1 MLKIVLNDLFISFK
15 KSWVSILLFSIFF
28 NFITIYTNLNLIF
41 MTNKTPIT
49 TTSELYQIIT
59 SPQTQY
65 LLISVTNVMYI
76 LALFLISKKIPLR
89 LSKAMFVCPASDKDK
104 MKYIYLQLLIK
115 VILGFVFVFLFT
127 YITIGIF
134 FMNKGIVQNIIELGL
149 WLFLIITFNLKI
161 GIGEEGLKKKDKNG
175 YIIYTKEEEIINY
188 YFFPML
194 LLETILFYSLNAI
207 KINSNTFILI
217 GWIIIFIINSYIIY
231 KCTSPIIKKSLSFED
246 VYRQVPDKEE
256 GY

>member
-15 KSWVSILLFSIFF
+15 KSWISILLYTIFMY
-28 NFITIYTNLNLIF
+28 FIAIYTISF
-41 MTNKTPIT
+41 IVVMTNEYIT
-49 TTSELYQIIT
+49 RDTVYQILA
-59 SPQTQY
+59 SEQTQN
-65 LLISVTNVMYI
+65 IIIPVTNIIYI
-76 LALFLISKKIPLR
+76 LTLFLITKKIPLR

-115 VILGFVFVFLFT
+115 VILGFVFIFLYTYFIADVFF
-127 YITIGIF
+127 I
-134 FMNKGIVQNIIELGL
+134 NKGLIQNIIELGL
-149 WLFLIITFNLKI
+149 WLFLIITFNLKV
-161 GIGEEGLKKKDKNG
+161 GIGEEGLKKKDKKG
-175 YIIYTKEEEIINY
+175 YIIYTKEEEMINY
-188 YFFPML
+188 YFFCML

-246 VYRQVPDKEE
+246 VYRQIPDKEE
-256 GY
+256 GF

>member
-1 MLKIVLNDLFISFK
+1 MV
-15 KSWVSILLFSIFF
+15 
-28 NFITIYTNLNLIF
+28 
-41 MTNKTPIT
+41 
-49 TTSELYQIIT
+49 
-59 SPQTQY
+59 
-65 LLISVTNVMYI
+65 
-76 LALFLISKKIPLR
+76 
-89 LSKAMFVCPASDKDK
+89 
-104 MKYIYLQLLIK
+104 
-115 VILGFVFVFLFT
+115 
-127 YITIGIF
+127 
-134 FMNKGIVQNIIELGL
+134 
-149 WLFLIITFNLKI
+149 
-161 GIGEEGLKKKDKNG
+161 
-175 YIIYTKEEEIINY
+175 TKEEEIINY